1 MNYLFIAITIYL
13 IGSWVISGILADR
26 YALRKR
32 VKEQAIEI
40 ERYKDTINQICDQH
54 EAEMKYYTDNYG

>member
-26 YALRKR
+26 YALQKR
-32 VKEQAIEI
+32 VKELDKINSILWTYIPESDYALKQKIMNEI
-40 ERYKDTINQICDQH
+40 DT
-54 EAEMKYYTDNYG
+54 